1 MRVAIASDHGGW
13 ALKGR
18 LLEVMAGLPGI
29 EVIDLGT
36 DGPESVDY
44 PDYALP
50 VADGVASGRFDRGI
64 LICGTGVGMA
74 IAANKVRGVRAALCS
89 DPLTARLSREHND
102 ANVLALGG
110 RIIGPEMAAEI
121 VRVWL
126 TTPFAGDRHSRR
138 LAKIAAR
145 EAVTG
150 AGEGGQ

>member
-18 LLEVMAGLPGI
+18 LLEVMVGLPGI
-29 EVIDLGT
+29 EVTDLGT

-50 VADGVASGRFDRGI
+50 AAEGVAAGRFDRVI
-64 LICGTGVGMA
+64 LICGTGIGMA
-74 IAANKVRGVRAALCS
+74 IAANKVPGVRAALCS

-102 ANVLALGG
+102 ANVLCLGG

-126 TTPFAGDRHSRR
+126 TTPFAGERHSRR

-145 EAVTG
+145 EG
-150 AGEGGQ
+150 RQ

>member
-18 LLEVMAGLPGI
+18 LLEVMASLPGI
-29 EVIDLGT
+29 EVTDLGT

-50 VADGVASGRFDRGI
+50 AAEGVAAGRFDRGI
-64 LICGTGVGMA
+64 LICGTGIGMA

-102 ANVLALGG
+102 ANVLCLGG

-138 LAKIAAR
+138 LAKIAAW
-145 EAVTG
+145 EAAA
-150 AGEGGQ
+150 AGGEDRQ

>member
-138 LAKIAAR
+138 LAKIAAW
-145 EAVTG
+145 EAAA
-150 AGEGGQ
+150 AGGEDRQ

>member
-145 EAVTG
+145 EAATG